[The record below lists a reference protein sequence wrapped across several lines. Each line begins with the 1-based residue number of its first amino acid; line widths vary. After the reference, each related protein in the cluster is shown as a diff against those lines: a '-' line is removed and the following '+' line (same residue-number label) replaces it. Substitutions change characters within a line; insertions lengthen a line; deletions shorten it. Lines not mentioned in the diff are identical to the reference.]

1 MINRIFDGTDVA
13 SDETYS
19 SRDVTF
25 GDDVCVVTL
34 DRPFDIDGEH
44 VDTIDINEDKSQPEV
59 GATCQVVV
67 WGSAQ
72 KYNVRVSETQT

>member
-34 DRPFDIDGEH
+34 DRPFD
-44 VDTIDINEDKSQPEV
+44 TIDINEDKSQPEV